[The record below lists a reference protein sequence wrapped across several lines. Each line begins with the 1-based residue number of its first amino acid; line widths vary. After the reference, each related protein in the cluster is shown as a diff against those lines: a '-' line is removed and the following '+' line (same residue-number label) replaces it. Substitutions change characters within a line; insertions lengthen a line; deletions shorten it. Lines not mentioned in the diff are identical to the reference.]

1 MERSLRLTLRSGI
14 LVGTT
19 VLVLCPALP
28 ASACQSQ
35 PNPIAFK
42 VPLPGE
48 AILLPNGMMALTYVN
63 RSGEHTVHV
72 TVHRVFMILRGL
84 HPLLPEAKDPR
95 YRVLE
100 TEETLNP
107 MTYLIATN
115 PLYYGIGIDS
125 LGFPTQTWIDPEED
139 GLNGNEH
146 PTYQRSGPPS
156 P

>member
-1 MERSLRLTLRSGI
+1 
-14 LVGTT
+14 
-19 VLVLCPALP
+19 
-28 ASACQSQ
+28 
-35 PNPIAFK
+35 
-42 VPLPGE
+42 
-48 AILLPNGMMALTYVN
+48 
-63 RSGEHTVHV
+63 
-72 TVHRVFMILRGL
+72 MILRGL

-100 TEETLNP
+100 TEGTLNP

-146 PTYQRSGPPS
+146 PTYQRSGTPS